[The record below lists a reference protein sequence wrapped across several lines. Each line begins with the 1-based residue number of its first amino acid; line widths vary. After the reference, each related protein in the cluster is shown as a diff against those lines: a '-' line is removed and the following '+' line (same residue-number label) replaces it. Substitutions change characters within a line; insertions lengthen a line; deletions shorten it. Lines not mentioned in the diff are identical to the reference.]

1 MVNCN
6 HKVAPNKEYY
16 CILEPMHKGKHRYM
30 INGIERT
37 IYSGCCPE
45 GEVVKYEGKK
55 WLYSLTTQEKHG
67 WGTR

>member
-1 MVNCN
+1 MKTCN

-55 WLYSLTTQEKHG
+55 
-67 WGTR
+67 